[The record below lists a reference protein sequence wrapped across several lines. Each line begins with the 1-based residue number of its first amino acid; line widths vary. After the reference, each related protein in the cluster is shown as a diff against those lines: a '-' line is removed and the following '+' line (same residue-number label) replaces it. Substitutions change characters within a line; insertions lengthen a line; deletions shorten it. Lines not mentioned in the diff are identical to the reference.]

1 MILFTEKYKPKNFG
15 EFLGNDNLKKMLNK
29 FCSIHNFP
37 NILITGNPNSGKK
50 TIMELFIQKFNNLNE
65 KIITKK
71 VDMNLVSNKNIT
83 FSFDSCPYY
92 MKINPSD
99 YGIYDK
105 NIIIEFIS
113 DFSSTQNVIS
123 DLKKIII
130 IDKID
135 KLSIYAQECL
145 RSIIDKNN
153 QVTKFILIGNNYS
166 GITDSLKS
174 RTLHLKINNIKST
187 ELDLLIKKI
196 ETSENIKITNMNKN
210 KLINEIF
217 QFDNFLNIKTFI
229 HLVQMNSL
237 SSNYELKIKKRLD
250 ELIELIINDEVDE
263 LFIDKMRDILY
274 EYYVNHFPSKH
285 YVNYIINKLLE
296 RSIEFDNFTNED
308 KLEIIRYGLDT
319 LLLLK
324 RGNKEMI
331 HMEIFIYKIKKILMR
346 ILK

>member
-15 EFLGNDNLKKMLNK
+15 DFIGNDNLKKIFNK

-50 TIMELFIQKFNNLNE
+50 TIIELFIQKFNNLNE

-71 VDMNLVSNKNIT
+71 VDMNLTSNKNIS

-113 DFSSTQNVIS
+113 DFSSTPNVIS

-135 KLSIYAQECL
+135 KLSVYAQECL

-174 RTLHLKINNIKST
+174 RTLHLKINTITIT
-187 ELDLLIKKI
+187 ELDIIIKNI
-196 ETSENIKITNMNKN
+196 ETNENIKISNKN
-210 KLINEIF
+210 KLITEIF

-229 HLVQMNSL
+229 HLIQMNFL
-237 SSNYELKIKKRLD
+237 YSNYELKIKKRLD
-250 ELIELIINDEVDE
+250 ELIEIIINDEVDE
-263 LFIDKMRDILY
+263 SFIDRMRDILY

-296 RSIEFDNFTNED
+296 RSIDFKEFTDED
-308 KLEIIRYGLDT
+308 RLEIIRYGLDT

-324 RGNKEMI
+324 KGNKEMI
-331 HMEIFIYKIKKILMR
+331 HMEIFIYKIKKLLMR
-346 ILK
+346 SFN